1 MTKSQRVEEMQNFT
15 WIWEDAFDSCDR
27 APENSFF
34 FSFFFSYA
42 NCGNAKRGERREERL
57 CTEHREMA
65 KTLHPYYY

>member
-34 FSFFFSYA
+34 FLFFFHMPTV
-42 NCGNAKRGERREERL
+42 EMQREERG
-57 CTEHREMA
+57 EAVH
-65 KTLHPYYY
+65 